1 MNRMA
6 NSVRKRG
13 PAQTVAFSSVM
24 CALLLTAQFV
34 LSFVPGVELVTALLL
49 AFCYFFGRRCGVLT
63 ATAFSLLRC
72 FIFGFVPNVIVLYLI
87 YYNAFALF
95 FGWLGRRG
103 RPVAAWVCP
112 AALVVLAGA
121 ALAAAL
127 FDIPVSVLDAARLK
141 GMAWAMFAVMCA
153 LLVLYAALLA
163 RGGRGRETASL
174 AALAA
179 FFTVCFTLLDDVIT
193 PLFYGMS
200 AQAAFAYFG
209 ASFLAM
215 LPQTICAAV
224 SVLILFPVFA
234 RIFAGR
240 AQKSPANIGRM
251 YKDMV

>member
-1 MNRMA
+1 
-6 NSVRKRG
+6 
-13 PAQTVAFSSVM
+13 M

-34 LSFVPGVELVTALLL
+34 LSYVPGVELVTALLL
-49 AFCYFFGRRCGVLT
+49 AFCYFFGWRCGVLT

-72 FIFGFVPNVIVLYLI
+72 FIFGFSPNVILLYLI
-87 YYNAFALF
+87 YFNAFALF
-95 FGWLGRRG
+95 FAWMGARR

-112 AALVVLAGA
+112 VLLALLALG
-121 ALAAAL
+121 ALATAL
-127 FDIPVSVLDAARLK
+127 ADIPVSALYAGRLK
-141 GMAWAMFAVMCA
+141 GMAWALFAVMCA
-153 LLVLYAALLA
+153 LLVLYAALLV

-179 FFTVCFTLLDDVIT
+179 FFTVCFTLLDDVIA

-200 AQAAFAYFG
+200 AQVAFAYFG